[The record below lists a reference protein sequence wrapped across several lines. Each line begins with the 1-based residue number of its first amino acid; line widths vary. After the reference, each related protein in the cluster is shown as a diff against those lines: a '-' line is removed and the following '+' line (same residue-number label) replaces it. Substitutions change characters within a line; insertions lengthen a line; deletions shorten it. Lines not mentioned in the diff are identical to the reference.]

1 MTALRK
7 PYRTIVFILLGALAA
22 IALGLLGIYQA
33 LVTVPNEYRK
43 VVQADP
49 QTQRQASDEL
59 LQQAAALAS
68 DLRKQRDWEAWFTE
82 AQINGWLAV
91 DLVENHPDALPE
103 GISDPRVA
111 IREES
116 VALYCRMRRG
126 ATETVVTLVVE
137 PYLDEPNVLGLRFH
151 KARAGML
158 PLPMGSIVEHIGEA
172 ARDLELKLAWR
183 QTEGDPVALLTIPAT
198 LDDDGKVIHLERVE
212 LREHEFYMAG
222 SARSE

>member
-1 MTALRK
+1 VTALRK